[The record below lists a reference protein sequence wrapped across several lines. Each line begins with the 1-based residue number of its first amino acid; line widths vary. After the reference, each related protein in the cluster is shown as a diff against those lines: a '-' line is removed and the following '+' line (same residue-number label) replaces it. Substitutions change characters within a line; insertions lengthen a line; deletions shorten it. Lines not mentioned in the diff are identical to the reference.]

1 MAYPDSAYWFLAHEH
16 IDTKRL
22 MAYMYFLHAWSCAL
36 IDDYDDELEF
46 RVTPNGITESQ
57 IKKDFVLNEFEYP
70 TEQPSVKNK
79 WLYDSIIETYN
90 NFKTDELYEIIK
102 NDEPYQWAKKRKKLK
117 NIITNNDLQK
127 YYRFLYRNSR

>member
-1 MAYPDSAYWFLAHEH
+1 MAYPDSAYWFLAHEP

-22 MAYMYFLHAWSCAL
+22 MAYMYFLHAWSFAL

-79 WLYDSIIETYN
+79 WLYDSIIETYKD
-90 NFKTDELYEIIK
+90 FKTNELYEIIK

>member
-57 IKKDFVLNEFEYP
+57 IKKDFVLNDFEYP
-70 TEQPSVKNK
+70 TKMPSVKNK

-90 NFKTDELYEIIK
+90 DFKTDELYEIIK